1 MKTTVIAG
9 ILFLLVLVFL
19 GVNFYMLNAIFD
31 ETLALFSTLPVSAE
45 ALEQASE
52 EELTAISLRLNEIYG
67 LWQKHETYL
76 CFGLEHAASRS
87 FLETYLPAMA
97 YFEAKEYPAFLAQT
111 RAARDIV
118 KHLVFDESIRLGNIL

>member
-19 GVNFYMLNAIFD
+19 GVNFYVLNSVFD
-31 ETLALFSTLPVSAE
+31 ETLALFSTLPVSKE

-52 EELTAISLRLNEIYG
+52 EELAAIDLRLNEIYG

-76 CFGLEHAASRS
+76 CFGMEHAASRS
-87 FLETYLPAMA
+87 FLETYHPAMA
-97 YFEAKEYPAFLAQT
+97 YFEAKEYPAFLAQM
-111 RAARDIV
+111 RAAHSLV
-118 KHLVFDESIRLGNIL
+118 KHFVFDESLRLGNIL

>member
-19 GVNFYMLNAIFD
+19 GVNFYVLNSIFD
-31 ETLALFSTLPVSAE
+31 ETLALFSTLPVSKE

-52 EELTAISLRLNEIYG
+52 EELAVIDLRLKEIHG

-76 CFGLEHAASRS
+76 CFCLEHAASRS

-97 YFEAKEYPAFLAQT
+97 YFEAKEYPAFLAQM
-111 RAARDIV
+111 RAAHSLV
-118 KHLVFDESIRLGNIL
+118 KHFVFDESLRLGNIL

>member
-1 MKTTVIAG
+1 M
-9 ILFLLVLVFL
+9 LVFL
-19 GVNFYMLNAIFD
+19 GVNFYVLNSIFD
-31 ETLALFSTLPVSAE
+31 ETLALFSTLPVSKE

-52 EELTAISLRLNEIYG
+52 EELAAIDLRLNEIYG

-97 YFEAKEYPAFLAQT
+97 YFEAKEYPAFLAQI
-111 RAARDIV
+111 RAAHSLV
-118 KHLVFDESIRLGNIL
+118 KHFVFDESLRLGNIL

>member
-19 GVNFYMLNAIFD
+19 GVNFYVLNSVFD
-31 ETLALFSTLPVSAE
+31 ETLALFSTLPVSKE

-52 EELTAISLRLNEIYG
+52 EELAAIDLRLNEIYG

-76 CFGLEHAASRS
+76 CFGMEHAASRS
-87 FLETYLPAMA
+87 FLETYLTAMA
-97 YFEAKEYPAFLAQT
+97 YFESKEYPAFLAQM
-111 RAARDIV
+111 RAAHSLV
-118 KHLVFDESIRLGNIL
+118 KHFVFDESLRLGNIL

>member
-52 EELTAISLRLNEIYG
+52 EELAAIRFAFERDLRPL
-67 LWQKHETYL
+67 
-76 CFGLEHAASRS
+76 
-87 FLETYLPAMA
+87 
-97 YFEAKEYPAFLAQT
+97 AKA
-111 RAARDIV
+111 
-118 KHLVFDESIRLGNIL
+118 

>member
-19 GVNFYMLNAIFD
+19 GVNFYVLNSIFD
-31 ETLALFSTLPVSAE
+31 ETLALFSTLPVSKE

-52 EELTAISLRLNEIYG
+52 EELVAISLHLNEIYG

-97 YFEAKEYPAFLAQT
+97 YFEAKEYPAFLAQM
-111 RAARDIV
+111 RAAQSLV
-118 KHLVFDESIRLGNIL
+118 KHFVFDESLCLGNIL

>member
-52 EELTAISLRLNEIYG
+52 EELAAIDLRLNEIYG

-87 FLETYLPAMA
+87 FLRRIFRRWRILKRRNIRRFWRRHGRRATLSSIWSLMR
-97 YFEAKEYPAFLAQT
+97 AFA
-111 RAARDIV
+111 
-118 KHLVFDESIRLGNIL
+118 